1 MAAAQPKAAMHVSG
15 HMPGY
20 NAAGPNVNFA
30 PQDPQLRAPLSPL
43 RLHALQP
50 SLQPRPLEALDH
62 MVGSVF
68 QQPAYPP
75 ALQQQQQQ
83 LQYPPALQMQQQQ
96 LQPQLQPPSPLQLR
110 QWSPQQQWAPQQ
122 QMQQPQQMQQQQQQQ
137 MQQPQQMQQQ
147 QQMQQPQQLQQYGQ
161 ADNVY
166 GMARS
171 PLQQA
176 VPQMRSTEV
185 QWASGAGAGSPGMPQ
200 GAQMQGV
207 QGVQGMQ
214 GMQMQGLQG
223 PRPPPVSLLA
233 GGGGERHQGSD
244 EPPTFMRALAD
255 MHCGTSPQQQMMQEQ
270 KRQAWL
276 RELDEQMSEQKARKQ
291 HEKAAH
297 DHAKRVDED
306 EWNRHGPDTWWGK
319 SGAGA
324 PLVRDGV
331 VLAHLKNG
339 SAVDAPQWVAPG
351 QQGMQKSLADTPVG
365 GGGSYAGGG
374 GMTQRSSGGGGG
386 GGGGARR
393 PPGQ

>member
-1 MAAAQPKAAMHVSG
+1 MLSMLSQLTPDRRQRATDYVAQLLELQRAQEPGQQAAAGNRRNGVGGGPWAVRGPGNMAAAQPKAAMHVSG

-223 PRPPPVSLLA
+223 PRPPPVWLLA
-233 GGGGERHQGSD
+233 SGGGERQGSD

-255 MHCGTSPQQQMMQEQ
+255 MHCGTSPQQQMVQEQ
-270 KRQAWL
+270 KRQEWL
-276 RELDEQMSEQKARKQ
+276 RQLNDQMSEQRAR
-291 HEKAAH
+291 
-297 DHAKRVDED
+297 
-306 EWNRHGPDTWWGK
+306 
-319 SGAGA
+319 
-324 PLVRDGV
+324 
-331 VLAHLKNG
+331 
-339 SAVDAPQWVAPG
+339 
-351 QQGMQKSLADTPVG
+351 
-365 GGGSYAGGG
+365 
-374 GMTQRSSGGGGG
+374 
-386 GGGGARR
+386 
-393 PPGQ
+393 